1 MRILISLL
9 VLVSSPALSHPGHG
23 ALAVHWHLDDL
34 AWVLLGALAVL
45 GVAFLVAKRW
55 KR

>member
-1 MRILISLL
+1 MRMPASLL

-34 AWVLLGALAVL
+34 AWALLGALAVL
-45 GVAFLVAKRW
+45 GVTWLVVKRW